1 MPMSVTAAT
10 GAVVRTPRSSDGTHI
25 HAEAVGNPR
34 NPHVLFVHE
43 ATLCASVFDELFE
56 DSRLTDHLFMMRYDL
71 RCHGRSGT
79 AKGAHVQ
86 SSGLYAADFA
96 AVMGAFGLQRPIVV
110 AWGFGAL
117 TRYCRCAQSAAVV
130 ADICAHAS
138 PPPVAG
144 VVFVA
149 PLPFLGAAMT
159 YAVTPPLV
167 SVVQTLGVTRDAAA
181 LGRAKTAFV
190 DALVAGP
197 ARRIPDATKAAWL
210 GRSVAQEPEATN
222 GVFCR
227 AHDAARLLEAGRRG
241 LPLMVLVGAEDA
253 LVDNAAV
260 VRELRRHFRNS
271 EAHVVAGGSHAL
283 FVDRR
288 DEFVKHLLMF
298 VGRLAVMTL
307 MG

>member
-1 MPMSVTAAT
+1 M
-10 GAVVRTPRSSDGTHI
+10 
-25 HAEAVGNPR
+25 
-34 NPHVLFVHE
+34 
-43 ATLCASVFDELFE
+43 
-56 DSRLTDHLFMMRYDL
+56 
-71 RCHGRSGT
+71 
-79 AKGAHVQ
+79 
-86 SSGLYAADFA
+86 
-96 AVMGAFGLQRPIVV
+96 
-110 AWGFGAL
+110 
-117 TRYCRCAQSAAVV
+117 
-130 ADICAHAS
+130 
-138 PPPVAG
+138 
-144 VVFVA
+144 FVA

-159 YAVTPPLV
+159 YGVAPPLV
-167 SVVQTLGVTRDAAA
+167 DVVQTLGAARDAAV

-190 DALVAGP
+190 DALVASP

-227 AHDAARLLEAGRRG
+227 AQDATRLLDAGRRG

-253 LVDNAAV
+253 LVDSAAV

-298 VGRLAVMTL
+298 VGRLAVSGPFLPLTFL
-307 MG
+307 SLLSKVPSSSSRTF

>member
-1 MPMSVTAAT
+1 M
-10 GAVVRTPRSSDGTHI
+10 
-25 HAEAVGNPR
+25 
-34 NPHVLFVHE
+34 
-43 ATLCASVFDELFE
+43 
-56 DSRLTDHLFMMRYDL
+56 LTDVCSRTQGL
-71 RCHGRSGT
+71 RGCVDVNDDGR
-79 AKGAHVQ
+79 
-86 SSGLYAADFA
+86 FA
-96 AVMGAFGLQRPIVV
+96 ARV
-110 AWGFGAL
+110 AL
-117 TRYCRCAQSAAVV
+117 THCCRCAQSAAVV
-130 ADICAHAS
+130 ADICAHATPS

-159 YAVTPPLV
+159 YGVAPPLV
-167 SVVQTLGVTRDAAA
+167 DVVQTLGAARDAAV

-190 DALVAGP
+190 DALVASP

-227 AHDAARLLEAGRRG
+227 AQDATRLLDAGRRG

-253 LVDNAAV
+253 LVDSAAV

-298 VGRLAVMTL
+298 VGRLAVSGPFLPLTFL
-307 MG
+307 SLLSKVPSSSSRTF

>member
-1 MPMSVTAAT
+1 MSMPVTAAT
-10 GAVVRTPRSSDGTHI
+10 GAVVRTPRSSDGTYI
-25 HAEAVGNPR
+25 YAEAVGNPR
-34 NPHVLFVHE
+34 NPHVVFVHE

-56 DSRLTDHLFMMRYDL
+56 DSRLTDHLFMVRYDL

-79 AKGAHVQ
+79 VKGAQSQ
-86 SSGLYAADFA
+86 SSNLYAADFA

-110 AWGFGAL
+110 AWGFG
-117 TRYCRCAQSAAVV
+117 AAVV

-159 YAVTPPLV
+159 YAVAPPMAD
-167 SVVQTLGVTRDAAA
+167 VVQTLGVAKDAAA
-181 LGRAKTAFV
+181 LGRAKTVFV
-190 DALVAGP
+190 DALFAGP
-197 ARRIPDATKAAWL
+197 ARRIPDSTKAAWL

-222 GVFCR
+222 NVFCR
-227 AHDAARLLEAGRRG
+227 VHDAARLLDAGRRG
-241 LPLMVLVGAEDA
+241 LPLMVLVGAEDV
-253 LVDNAAV
+253 LVDSSAV